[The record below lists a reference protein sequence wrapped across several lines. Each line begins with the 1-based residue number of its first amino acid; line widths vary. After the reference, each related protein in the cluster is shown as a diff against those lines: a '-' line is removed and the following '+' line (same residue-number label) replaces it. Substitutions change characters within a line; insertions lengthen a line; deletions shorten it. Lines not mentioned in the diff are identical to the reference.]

1 MGKGSEHFFK
11 EDIPKNNRYRKKCST
26 SLMREM
32 QSKTAVM
39 YHLTPVRMVFIKKKT
54 RDNQCWRGC
63 GERDPLHT
71 VGRNID
77 CYSSYGKQYGSSSK
91 HFKN

>member
-39 YHLTPVRMVFIKKKT
+39 YHLTPVRMVFIKKK
-54 RDNQCWRGC
+54 DKG
-63 GERDPLHT
+63 
-71 VGRNID
+71 
-77 CYSSYGKQYGSSSK
+77 
-91 HFKN
+91 